1 MFVVHIHLVLLVVLL
16 THLQTKIE
24 ICKEGIETHILAKRG
39 LKPYKLESPGT
50 GRGVF

>member
-39 LKPYKLESPGT
+39 LKPYKLGSPGT